1 MLIKLTKLNG
11 EIFVIN
17 SSQIQSIEIIP
28 ESKVILMNREF
39 YIVRESADEII
50 KKIVEYNAK
59 IYDLHKRIRVVNGID
74 EADF

>member
-50 KKIVEYNAK
+50 KKIAEYNAK